1 MKSTK
6 TKQMFRIGV
15 IPIIMVLGLVLNGLW
30 GQGELSSIVYDIYFS
45 SDREGPGIYVTNT
58 SGEFVRKLTCLDYGM
73 IPSYMCISS
82 DFSKI
87 AYQAFVKGEP
97 QSYVYIMDN
106 AGMQEINLTI
116 ASGASYSIA
125 EGPHFF
131 YANWLYFS
139 SDRSNNNGWFEA
151 FRMFPNGSNVQP
163 VSPIYS
169 MWDPSTM
176 SPDYS
181 SLLLENADNWNLHSR
196 LYVANPD
203 GSNRRFLYDS
213 PGYFGRMRG
222 SAWLPNTNKIVFSG
236 GPHDG
241 NHSLFIINPDG
252 TGLRTLGFPS
262 VNNWPFG
269 QYRWGMIIKF
279 YTNDGQK
286 VVFSAN
292 PTGNFDI
299 YMQNIDGSTPTQ
311 LTTGAAND
319 MNPIVTPDDQQIL
332 WISESNGLR
341 SLWIMNI
348 DGSAKRKIRED
359 LGNVESFVM
368 GAQESNN
375 PPVALCN
382 DISIYADQYCQA
394 FINPADI
401 DGGSYDP
408 DGDNIELTVDNPGPF
423 SIGEHIVKLTVT
435 DEHGKSDTCQ
445 ATVTVLDGFPPVPDL
460 AILPTVS
467 GECSAEITVIPTAT
481 DNCAGKINGATNDPL
496 KYTTQGTYTV
506 TWTYNDGNGNIVTQ
520 TQTVV
525 VKDLS
530 APNIENI
537 KANPGVL
544 WPPNHK
550 MVPVTVNVTATDNCD
565 SNLDCRIITVA
576 SNEPINGLGDGDTS
590 PDWEITG
597 NLSVKLRAERSGTGN
612 GRIYTITVLCK
623 DASGNSSMRSIDVL
637 VPHNKN

>member
-1 MKSTK
+1 
-6 TKQMFRIGV
+6 MFRIGV
-15 IPIIMVLGLVLNGLW
+15 IPIIMVLGLVLISLPGH
-30 GQGELSSIVYDIYFS
+30 GQASSNAYDIYFS
-45 SDREGPGIYVTNT
+45 SDSEGPGIYVTNT
-58 SGEFVRKLTCLDYGM
+58 SGEFVRKLTYLDYGM
-73 IPSYMCISS
+73 IPSSMCISG

-87 AYQAFVKGEP
+87 AYQAFVIGDTDRNI
-97 QSYVYIMDN
+97 YLVDN
-106 AGMQEINLTI
+106 AGIQEINLTT
-116 ASGASYSIA
+116 ASGVSNQMS

-131 YANWLYFS
+131 YSDWLYFAS
-139 SDRSNNNGWFEA
+139 ERSNGNGWVEA
-151 FRMFPNGSNVQP
+151 YRVLSNGSNVQP

-181 SLLLENADNWNLHSR
+181 YLLLENADNWNLHSR
-196 LYVANPD
+196 LFIANPD
-203 GSNRRFLYDS
+203 GSNRRLIYES

-222 SAWLPNTNKIVFSG
+222 SAWLPNSNKILFSG
-236 GPHDG
+236 GTHDG
-241 NHSLFIINPDG
+241 NHGLFIINPDG
-252 TGLRTLGFPS
+252 AELRTLGFPS
-262 VNNWPFG
+262 ANNWPFG
-269 QYRWGMIIKF
+269 QYRWGMIVKF

-299 YMQNIDGSTPTQ
+299 YIQNIDGSGLTQ
-311 LTTGAAND
+311 LTTGAAD
-319 MNPIVTPDDQQIL
+319 DKNPIVTPDDQQIL
-332 WISESNGLR
+332 WIAESSGMR

-348 DGSAKRKIRED
+348 DGSDKREIRED
-359 LGNVESFVM
+359 LGYVESFVM

-375 PPVALCN
+375 PPTAICK
-382 DISIYADQYCQA
+382 DISRDADRYCQA
-394 FINPADI
+394 FIGPADI

-423 SIGEHIVKLTVT
+423 SIGAHIVKLTVT

-445 ATVTVLDGFPPVPDL
+445 ATVTVLDKIPPVPDL
-460 AILPTVS
+460 ASLPTVS
-467 GECSAEITVIPTAT
+467 GECSAEISVIPTAT
-481 DNCAGKINGATNDPL
+481 DNCAGKIDGVTNDPL

-506 TWTYNDGNGNIVTQ
+506 AWTYNDGNGNIVTQ

-525 VKDLS
+525 VKDVT

-565 SNLDCRIITVA
+565 PNLDCRITSVA
-576 SNEPINGLGDGDTS
+576 SNEPVDGLGDGDTS

-597 NLSVKLRAERSGTGN
+597 NLSLKLRAERSGTGN
-612 GRIYTITVLCK
+612 GRIYTITLLCK

-637 VPHNKN
+637 VPHNKD